1 MALIRTG
8 IISSRTLSVTE
19 SGDVMGR
26 KPKGE
31 KALTGA
37 ERQKLYRQ
45 RHKPRNRRQEFRLKL
60 LHLVSLYENF
70 IDLDAMD
77 VMIEEL
83 GEAYTMENYLKRFG
97 DRESTY
103 IDRWYSNGT
112 LHQRLSL
119 PELVAEKKEKNKEYQ
134 AEKDAKKAMPAK
146 PVDPVEAGKVIAA
159 LASML

>member
-1 MALIRTG
+1 
-8 IISSRTLSVTE
+8 
-19 SGDVMGR
+19 MGR
-26 KPKGE
+26 KPIGE

-45 RHKPRNRRQEFRLKL
+45 RHKPKNRRQEFRLKL
-60 LHLVSLYENF
+60 LQLVSMYENF

-77 VMIEEL
+77 VMIEEF
-83 GEAYTMENYLKRFG
+83 GEAYTLENYLKRFG
-97 DRESTY
+97 DRESTC

-112 LHQRLSL
+112 LHHRLSL
-119 PELVAEKKEKNKEYQ
+119 PELVAERKEQYKEYQ

-146 PVDPVEAGKVIAA
+146 HVDPVEAGKVIAA